1 MSSLLVELQ
10 GRVAVLTLNRPEAL
24 NALDPTLGQAL
35 AHEIQRG
42 AEDPGVGAIV
52 ITGAGRAFCSG
63 GDIAFMKSV
72 FDKGGRYEDFEPLVG
87 GGPGVVRAIE
97 SCAKPVIA
105 AVNGAAAGGGMSLAL
120 VCDVRWASEKARFG
134 QSFVKIGSCPRAD
147 VDRRPR
153 RRRGSPADRPRDA
166 RAPRGRSPPE
176 NHRFRGPI
184 GRRTRGRAG
193 RNQAVRTRFPR
204 LYSQP
209 GSGP

>member
-1 MSSLLVELQ
+1 TSGAASYPGPRGADARWPGSRRSSSLPAMSSLPVELQ

-24 NALDPTLGQAL
+24 NALDPTLGHAL
-35 AHEIQRG
+35 AHEIQRA

-63 GDIAFMKSV
+63 GDIAFMKAV

-134 QSFVKIGSCPRAD
+134 QSFVRIGLHPD
-147 VDRRPR
+147 W
-153 RRRGSPADRPRDA
+153 GSVHAL
-166 RAPRGRSPPE
+166 
-176 NHRFRGPI
+176 
-184 GRRTRGRAG
+184 
-193 RNQAVRTRFPR
+193 PR
-204 LYSQP
+204 LV
-209 GSGP
+209 G